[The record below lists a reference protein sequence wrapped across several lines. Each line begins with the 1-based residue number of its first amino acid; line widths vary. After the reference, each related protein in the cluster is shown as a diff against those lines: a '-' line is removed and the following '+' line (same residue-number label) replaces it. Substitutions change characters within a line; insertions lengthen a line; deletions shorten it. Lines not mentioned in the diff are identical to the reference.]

1 MLDIIDP
8 NDSDPSR
15 GYASFGVD
23 EVYFIS
29 SPLATC
35 TVARIVL
42 PGLNQTYVSLKGRLA
57 IFQQLLDG
65 LEFLHRND
73 IMHRDIKPDNLA
85 VVLPEPPTACFID
98 FGHATNATSAEDSD
112 IGTPPWCAPEVW
124 SLHDGTIIKH
134 YDNKIDI
141 FSLGLSMYQLFCL
154 KTSWWR
160 NRVLENTTARMK
172 LELAELSMHD
182 ELRALLTRCIEWE
195 PHHRP
200 NAAVAQANMATWY
213 QDAVDAEDAYMTR
226 LEEERAQYENAPA
239 VSEGVARQDRQR
251 EQVVL
256 AGA

>member
-1 MLDIIDP
+1 
-8 NDSDPSR
+8 
-15 GYASFGVD
+15 
-23 EVYFIS
+23 
-29 SPLATC
+29 
-35 TVARIVL
+35 
-42 PGLNQTYVSLKGRLA
+42 
-57 IFQQLLDG
+57 
-65 LEFLHRND
+65 
-73 IMHRDIKPDNLA
+73 
-85 VVLPEPPTACFID
+85 
-98 FGHATNATSAEDSD
+98 
-112 IGTPPWCAPEVW
+112 
-124 SLHDGTIIKH
+124 
-134 YDNKIDI
+134 
-141 FSLGLSMYQLFCL
+141 
-154 KTSWWR
+154 
-160 NRVLENTTARMK
+160 MK